1 MSCTPNNG
9 TTGGASAFDNRIR
22 FSTSAIDFLNDVG
35 LTQQTHDTYPSP
47 NTQARYDWMRM
58 YLIGLLS
65 NQSSCNQPSQ
75 YRPGTM
81 WYQMDCPNTGNGY
94 YKAYDCVADTFSD
107 LANHI
112 KAFDGPSGAVDLAS
126 FIASTRLSLGAITD
140 TSGAL
145 DVEIILHG
153 SVTSAAT
160 NEIIIPAELQARLG
174 SDYIPYVFFQNDA
187 AKTVTIPFPGMTLI
201 PLDEIT
207 LSPAYDKITLLNIF
221 LTDGDKYLVSFR
233 RVNSNLIFTRVQ

>member
-22 FSTSAIDFLNDVG
+22 FSTSAIDFQNDVG
-35 LTQQTHDTYPSP
+35 LTQQQHDTYPSP

-65 NQSSCNQPSQ
+65 NQSSCDQPSQ

-94 YKAYDCVADTFSD
+94 FKAYDCVADTFSD
-107 LANHI
+107 LSNHI
-112 KAFDGPSGAVDLAS
+112 RAFTGPSGDVNLAN
-126 FIASTRLSLGAITD
+126 FITSTRTSLGSITD
-140 TSGAL
+140 STGAL
-145 DVEIILHG
+145 NVEILLYG
-153 SVTSAAT
+153 SVTSVAT
-160 NEIIIPAELQARLG
+160 NEIIIPAELQVKLG
-174 SDYIPYVFFQNDA
+174 SDYIPFVYFQNEA
-187 AKTVTIPFPGMTLI
+187 AKTAAIPFPGMTLI
-201 PLDEIT
+201 PFDEVS
-207 LSPAYDKITLLNIF
+207 LSPAYDRITLLNIY

-233 RVNSNLIFTRVQ
+233 RVSSSLVFSRVQ